1 MSADLQELAKL
12 LRDIEEQ
19 LVSCMKCGMCQASCP
34 LFAETGREADVA
46 RGKIALLENLAH
58 EMIEDPKGVKDR
70 LDKCLLCGSCAAAC
84 PSGVKVLDIFIKARA
99 ILTGYM
105 GLSPAKKAIFRGML
119 QHPELFNG
127 VIGVASKFQGL
138 FTKPVNDMIGSSCA
152 RFMSPLIGDRHFQPL
167 AKEPLHKKYGALDTK
182 AGNSGIKVALYP
194 GCLVDKIFPRVGD
207 AVMKVLEHHGV
218 GVYMPSKQACCGI
231 PAISSG
237 DKQTYDKLVR
247 QNLEV
252 FEKGEFD
259 YLLTP
264 CATCTSTIKKIWPV
278 MAEDYEGAL
287 RNRVNILSDKTM
299 DVNAF
304 LVDILGITAV
314 GDPNA
319 TAKTVTYHDPCHL
332 KKSLGVAAQPR
343 TLLRCNPGYQLKEM
357 TEADRCCGM
366 GGSFNIQ
373 HYDLSEQIGGH
384 KRDSILATEAQVL
397 ATGCPACMMQISD
410 LLSHSDAQVSIKHP
424 VEIYAE
430 TLPE

>member
-12 LRDIEEQ
+12 LRDIDDQ
-19 LVSCMKCGMCQASCP
+19 LVSCMKCGMCQAACP

-46 RGKIALLENLAH
+46 RGKIALLENLAN

-99 ILTGYM
+99 IITGYM

-119 QHPELFNG
+119 QHPELFNN
-127 VIGVASKFQGL
+127 VVGVASKFQGL

-167 AKEPLHKKYGALDTK
+167 AKEPLHKKYGKVDTA
-182 AGNSGIKVALYP
+182 AGKSGIMVALYP

-207 AVMKVLEHHGV
+207 AVMKILEHHGV
-218 GVYMPSKQACCGI
+218 GVYMPLKQACCGI

-237 DKQTYDKLVR
+237 DKQTYDKLVK

-252 FEKGEFD
+252 FEKGDFD

-264 CATCTSTIKKIWPV
+264 CATCTSTIKKIWPL

-287 RNRVNILSDKTM
+287 RNRVNLLSDKTM

-304 LVDILGITAV
+304 LVDVLGVKGIAE
-314 GDPNA
+314 PNA
-319 TAKTVTYHDPCHL
+319 TAKTITYHDPCHL

-343 TLLRCNPGYQLKEM
+343 TLLHTNPGYELKEM
-357 TEADRCCGM
+357 SESDRCCGM

-373 HYDLSEQIGGH
+373 HYDLSEKIGGH
-384 KRDSILATEAQVL
+384 KRDSILATKAQVL

-410 LLSHSDAQVSIKHP
+410 LLSHSDAQIAIKHP

-430 TLPE
+430 TLP